1 MGKLANQPLF
11 ILLCSEDHEKIQMA
25 AMTAAIAAVSERP
38 VGVLISMGAIYAFAK
53 DMDDDKRYKGGAF
66 SQLMKAKNAPDAVQ
80 LFGQGKELGE
90 MTIHACSMAID
101 LLGWEV
107 DDLVDDLFDGAAG
120 LTKFLAD
127 AESGQL
133 VTF

>member
-1 MGKLANQPLF
+1 MENLPLF

-25 AMTAAIAAVSERP
+25 AMIAAVAAVSERP
-38 VGVLISMGAIYAFAK
+38 VGVLVSMGAIYAFAK
-53 DMDDDKRYKGGAF
+53 GIDDDKRYKGGAF
-66 SQLMKAKNAPDAVQ
+66 SELIRAKNAPDAIE

-101 LLGWEV
+101 LLGWKE
-107 DDLVDDLFDGAAG
+107 DDLVDDLFDGVAG
-120 LTKFLAD
+120 LTKFLSD

>member
-1 MGKLANQPLF
+1 MENLPLF

-25 AMTAAIAAVSERP
+25 AMIAAVAAVSERP
-38 VGVLISMGAIYAFAK
+38 GGVLGSMGAIYAFAK
-53 DMDDDKRYKGGAF
+53 DIDDDKRYKGGAF
-66 SQLMKAKNAPDAVQ
+66 SELIRAKNAPDAIE

-101 LLGWEV
+101 LLGWKE
-107 DDLVDDLFDGAAG
+107 DDLVDDLFDGVAG
-120 LTKFLAD
+120 LTKFLSD

>member
-1 MGKLANQPLF
+1 MENLPLF

-25 AMTAAIAAVSERP
+25 AMIAAVAAVSERP
-38 VGVLISMGAIYAFAK
+38 VGVLVSMGAIYAFAK
-53 DMDDDKRYKGGAF
+53 DIDDDKRYKGGAF
-66 SQLMKAKNAPDAVQ
+66 SELIRAKNAPDAIE

-101 LLGWEV
+101 LLGWKE
-107 DDLVDDLFDGAAG
+107 DDLVDDLFDGVAG
-120 LTKFLAD
+120 LTKFLSD

>member
-1 MGKLANQPLF
+1 M
-11 ILLCSEDHEKIQMA
+11 IA
-25 AMTAAIAAVSERP
+25 AVAAVSERP
-38 VGVLISMGAIYAFAK
+38 VGVLVSMGAIYAFAK
-53 DMDDDKRYKGGAF
+53 DIDDDKRYKGGAF
-66 SQLMKAKNAPDAVQ
+66 SELIRAKNAPDAIE

-101 LLGWEV
+101 LLGWKE
-107 DDLVDDLFDGAAG
+107 DDLVADLFDGVAG
-120 LTKFLAD
+120 LTKFLSD